1 MNKKNIIGLIGG
13 MGPYASAYFY
23 KLLII
28 KSTKEYGAKNNDDY
42 PEIVI
47 DSVPVPDF
55 ISDTKQLPDA
65 KRMLLSRVRALNNF
79 GCNIIAMTCNTG
91 HLLYQ
96 DLVVRALN
104 NFGCNIIAMTCNTGH
119 LLYQDLVDSS
129 HAPFISLVELV
140 CRTAKASGMKKVG
153 LLATKTTVKT
163 QLYHKILKR
172 EGIEVITPD
181 KNLLKKQ
188 ENIIRYVIANGETK
202 KFEAVLSDMVSGFI
216 KDNDLDGVI
225 LGCTE
230 LPLVFPN
237 GKFECVIDSLDVLAD
252 YLLKNFYYSK

>member
-1 MNKKNIIGLIGG
+1 MNMNKKNIIGLIGG

-96 DLVVRALN
+96 DLV
-104 NFGCNIIAMTCNTGH
+104 
-119 LLYQDLVDSS
+119 DSS

-140 CRTAKASGMKKVG
+140 CRKAKTSGMKKVG
-153 LLATKTTVKT
+153 LLATETTVKT